1 MAPIKVGVLGYGF
14 AAKSFHIPF
23 IRAIPDYE
31 VAAILQRAEA
41 PADPRS
47 APKGSHCTVDFPEI
61 AHYRKAEELFA
72 NPGIA
77 FVVVATHADTHIFF
91 AEQAL
96 QAGKHVIID
105 KPFARTTDEA
115 DRAIKLAKEKRL
127 LLTCFQNRRYDGDF
141 LTVQEVLRKD
151 ALGDINEAEIHYD
164 FDRAPWLHRMTGKEY
179 SPGDGHTFGLGTHS
193 LDQAYV
199 LFGRPASVTAFF
211 RAQRGI
217 ESEIED
223 SFTIVLQYSGAK
235 KGLLVTVKTSVVSP
249 MAQQLKF
256 WIRGTKGSFLKHQQR
271 STCPQEESIAQGADP
286 SDADFAKESD
296 ALRGVLTTYDE
307 FDGSI
312 QGFDDA
318 SKRFVGRYPTVR
330 GAWMRLYQN
339 VADTINGKGEL
350 AIKAEEVRDV
360 LRIIELAR
368 ESHEKGATVAWR

>member
-1 MAPIKVGVLGYGF
+1 MLWSGTRSNDAP
-14 AAKSFHIPF
+14 
-23 IRAIPDYE
+23 
-31 VAAILQRAEA
+31 
-41 PADPRS
+41 
-47 APKGSHCTVDFPEI
+47 
-61 AHYRKAEELFA
+61 
-72 NPGIA
+72 
-77 FVVVATHADTHIFF
+77 
-91 AEQAL
+91 
-96 QAGKHVIID
+96 
-105 KPFARTTDEA
+105 
-115 DRAIKLAKEKRL
+115 
-127 LLTCFQNRRYDGDF
+127 
-141 LTVQEVLRKD
+141 
-151 ALGDINEAEIHYD
+151 
-164 FDRAPWLHRMTGKEY
+164 
-179 SPGDGHTFGLGTHS
+179 GTHS